1 MKKKQ
6 DKDYRDITINEAMQW
21 IDKQCQYEDV
31 RKRLMSRAVA
41 YKVGTY
47 LLIAMNKI
55 AELEAELRELKG
67 EEDAN

>member
-6 DKDYRDITINEAMQW
+6 DKDYRDITIEQAMQW
-21 IDKQCQYEDV
+21 IDKQCHHEDV

-47 LLIAMNKI
+47 LLMAMNKI
-55 AELEAELRELKG
+55 AELEAEIKKLKG
-67 EEDAN
+67 EDDAD

>member
-6 DKDYRDITINEAMQW
+6 DKDFRDITINQAMQW
-21 IDKQCQYEDV
+21 IDDKCHHEDV

-55 AELEAELRELKG
+55 AELEAEIKKLKG
-67 EEDAN
+67 EDDAD

>member
-6 DKDYRDITINEAMQW
+6 YKDYRDITINEAMQW
-21 IDKQCQYEDV
+21 IDKQCQHEDV